1 MDPTSN
7 PFELL
12 SDEGQKKLAKAQ
24 QPAAKTAEKKAAP
37 AGKATT
43 AAPSALASKPKGKPE
58 APVKQGK
65 YFLLAYQIIFNGR
78 FLSIVLPPLIA
89 LMHVYP

>member
-12 SDEGQKKLAKAQ
+12 SDEGHKKLVKAQ
-24 QPAAKTAEKKAAP
+24 PAAAKTAEKKAP
-37 AGKATT
+37 ASGKATT
-43 AAPSALASKPKGKPE
+43 TTGAATSALAPKAKGTPE

-65 YFLLAYQIIFNGR
+65 FIILLYISIIQ
-78 FLSIVLPPLIA
+78 
-89 LMHVYP
+89 

>member
-12 SDEGQKKLAKAQ
+12 SDEGQKKLVKTQ
-24 QPAAKTAEKKAAP
+24 QPAAAKTADKKAAP

-43 AAPSALASKPKGKPE
+43 ASSGLAPKPKGTPE

-65 YFLLAYQIIFNGR
+65 LIFHLHISII
-78 FLSIVLPPLIA
+78 
-89 LMHVYP
+89 

>member
-12 SDEGQKKLAKAQ
+12 SDEGHKKLVKTQ
-24 QPAAKTAEKKAAP
+24 QPAAAKTADKKPAP
-37 AGKATT
+37 AGKATTTT

-65 YFLLAYQIIFNGR
+65 DIF
-78 FLSIVLPPLIA
+78 S
-89 LMHVYP
+89 